1 MENNDDPPTD
11 KKSASRAKSSAA
23 APSRRNARRMLN
35 INEAVKSLDLALCS
49 IKKRAAVPS
58 CGPNNSQSGPLRHSV
73 TAADIDALD
82 FPCST
87 LGVDNSSLMS
97 MNFSQYELMRN
108 LSRSNNSEG
117 AFSDTTNKLANP
129 MDLRM
134 KREHLERYFRSAE
147 IWSHA
152 RDARSR
158 PSYESSSVSFDNIPE
173 K

>member
-1 MENNDDPPTD
+1 MENNDEPPTD
-11 KKSASRAKSSAA
+11 KKSASRAKSSG

-35 INEAVKSLDLALCS
+35 VNEAVRSLDLALCS
-49 IKKRAAVPS
+49 FKKRTAVPN

-73 TAADIDALD
+73 TAVDMDALD

-87 LGVDNSSLMS
+87 TGMDNGSLMS
-97 MNFSQYELMRN
+97 MNFSHYELIRN

-147 IWSHA
+147 MWSHA
-152 RDARSR
+152 R
-158 PSYESSSVSFDNIPE
+158 PSYESGSVSFDIPE

>member
-1 MENNDDPPTD
+1 MENNDEPPTD
-11 KKSASRAKSSAA
+11 KKSASRAKSSG

-35 INEAVKSLDLALCS
+35 VNEAVKSLDLALCS
-49 IKKRAAVPS
+49 FKKRTAVPN

-73 TAADIDALD
+73 TAVDMDALD

-87 LGVDNSSLMS
+87 PGMDNASLMS
-97 MNFSQYELMRN
+97 MNFSHYELMRN

-129 MDLRM
+129 MDLKM

-147 IWSHA
+147 MWSHA
-152 RDARSR
+152 RDAR
-158 PSYESSSVSFDNIPE
+158 PSYESSSGSVSFDIPE